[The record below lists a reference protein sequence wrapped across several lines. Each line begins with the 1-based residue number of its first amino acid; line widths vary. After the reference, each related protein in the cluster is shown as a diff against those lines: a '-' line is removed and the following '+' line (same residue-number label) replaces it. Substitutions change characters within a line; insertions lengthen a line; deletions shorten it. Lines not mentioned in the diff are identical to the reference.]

1 MLDAFNSSHQYSFS
15 SNFIS
20 MTLLSIFDIIVIIFA
35 AVIIIITLGHR
46 WWGLLPSA
54 TIVGMTDGQIPT
66 IQVPTLVS
74 RAHINWVVGTTFQL
88 CLRPKNENREKYQRK
103 HEKRPKK
110 LGKH

>member
-54 TIVGMTDGQIPT
+54 TIVGMTDGQNTYDSSTYISKSRPHQLSCWNHVS
-66 IQVPTLVS
+66 IVPKT
-74 RAHINWVVGTTFQL
+74 
-88 CLRPKNENREKYQRK
+88 
-103 HEKRPKK
+103 
-110 LGKH
+110 